1 MRSNVFKISA
11 IAATI
16 AASFGAQAA
25 LYNVVEINESA
36 TDAYG
41 LGGYKTEYH
50 GTSVESAT
58 VPGGNPLGCFDNNYS
73 CPDSKISAETR
84 NWPAGLSYR
93 EEVPF
98 AMDNGFDYSPYDQAE
113 FENYCDGQL
122 GYAICDTWA
131 QKQYAGYA
139 KDDGSVPN
147 SLAFIEGSGT
157 TVSGSNAVINSIA
170 STGEPVGNERVGSV
184 RNKAFSKAAIESP
197 DDTDALDSGNT
208 AAVVSTHAWKTDGT
222 YTVGSVSRQK
232 ANNEGTWFYSRAVV
246 WSGINPIELNFGSG
260 GRVVD
265 SDRLGQAS
273 IRDFYING
281 SEFYG
286 VGYNTYSDQRMD
298 ATIFTGDTTN
308 LAGLSSDQVTG
319 ANGGSDYIFTNSV
332 LSSINDN
339 KIAVGSAKLSK
350 SNPANGSAAN
360 RLFYVS
366 NIASPSATY
375 FSGGVFANEA
385 GGTLG
390 AINNFNE
397 VVGSVDMT
405 TGREIDGTP
414 RPKRGFINPLNLTGT
429 DSSRAQIFQNRSWL
443 LDDLTNGL
451 NANNEFRIIDASD
464 INDAGIIS
472 ATALKCEGGYDTS
485 DHDSL
490 CQGGKIGAET
500 VAAVKLIPIAN
511 ASERSI
517 SARGYSAN
525 SESGTVEREG
535 GSLGWLAL
543 GLLTLLGFRR
553 K

>member
-25 LYNVVEINESA
+25 LYNIVEINESA

-58 VPGGNPLGCFDNNYS
+58 VPGGNPLGCFDNTYS

-157 TVSGSNAVINSIA
+157 TVSSSNAVINSIA
-170 STGEPVGNERVGSV
+170 STGEPVGNKRVGSV
-184 RNKAFSKAAIESP
+184 RNEAFSSSSLVGLGASPAIVE
-197 DDTDALDSGNT
+197 
-208 AAVVSTHAWKTDGT
+208 THAWKTDGT
-222 YTVGSVSRQK
+222 YTVGSVSRERV
-232 ANNEGTWFYSRAVV
+232 NDEGTWFYSQAVI
-246 WSGINPIELNFGSG
+246 WHGSAATELKFGSG
-260 GRVVD
+260 GYD
-265 SDRLGQAS
+265 LSDNRLGQAS
-273 IRDFYING
+273 IRDFIIDSG
-281 SEFYG
+281 KFYA

-298 ATIFTGDTTN
+298 ATIY
-308 LAGLSSDQVTG
+308 S
-319 ANGGSDYIFTNSV
+319 ANVADIADNNKITSTPVANARGGSDYIFTNSV
-332 LSSINDN
+332 VSSINDN

-366 NIASPSATY
+366 NIANPSATY

-405 TGREIDGTP
+405 RGREIDGTP
-414 RPKRGFINPLNLTGT
+414 RAERGFIYPLNVAGT
-429 DSSRAQIFQNRSWL
+429 ESSRSQIFQNRAWL
-443 LDDLTNGL
+443 LDDLTNGI

-472 ATALKCEGGYDTS
+472 ATALKCEGGYDTTEI
-485 DHDSL
+485 DSL
-490 CQGGKIGAET
+490 CKGGDIGVET
-500 VAAVKLIPIAN
+500 VVAVKMIPIAD
-511 ASERSI
+511 ASQRSI
-517 SARGYSAN
+517 TTRDYRSN
-525 SESGTVEREG
+525 SESGSVERQG
-535 GSLGWLAL
+535 ASLGWLAL

>member
-58 VPGGNPLGCFDNNYS
+58 VPGGNPLGCFDNAYS

-131 QKQYAGYA
+131 QNQYAGYA

-147 SLAFIEGSGT
+147 SLAFVEGRAP
-157 TVSGSNAVINSIA
+157 VSDTNAVINSIA
-170 STGEPVGNERVGSV
+170 SDHKPVGNKRVGTSL
-184 RNKAFSKAAIESP
+184 RNQAFSSADLLGLGTSP
-197 DDTDALDSGNT
+197 TIVA
-208 AAVVSTHAWKTDGT
+208 THAWKTNGT
-222 YTVGSVSRQK
+222 YTVGSVSREK
-232 ANNEGTWFYSRAVV
+232 ENDKGTWFYSKAVI
-246 WSGINPIELNFGSG
+246 WHGSTATELNFANGGSG
-260 GRVVD
+260 HD
-265 SDRLGQAS
+265 ISDNRLSQAS
-273 IRDFYING
+273 IRDFTIDNG
-281 SEFYG
+281 MFYG
-286 VGYNTYSDQRMD
+286 VGYNTYDDQRMD
-298 ATIFTGDTTN
+298 ATIY
-308 LAGLSSDQVTG
+308 S
-319 ANGGSDYIFTNSV
+319 ANVADIADNNKITSTPVSNARGGSDYIFTNSV
-332 LSSINDN
+332 VSSINDH

-366 NIASPSATY
+366 NIASPSPSATY

-511 ASERSI
+511 ATERSI

>member
-58 VPGGNPLGCFDNNYS
+58 VPGGNPLGCFDNTYS

-131 QKQYAGYA
+131 QKQSAGYA

-147 SLAFIEGSGT
+147 SLAFVEGSAP
-157 TVSGSNAVINSIA
+157 VSDSNAVINSIA
-170 STGEPVGNERVGSV
+170 SDHKPVGNKRVGTSL
-184 RNKAFSKAAIESP
+184 RNQAFSSVDLLGLGTNPTIVA
-197 DDTDALDSGNT
+197 
-208 AAVVSTHAWKTDGT
+208 THAWKTNGT
-222 YTVGSVSRQK
+222 YTVGSVSREK
-232 ANNEGTWFYSRAVV
+232 GNDEGTWFYSKAVI
-246 WSGINPIELNFGSG
+246 WHGTTATELNFANGDG
-260 GRVVD
+260 GHD
-265 SDRLGQAS
+265 ISDNRLSQAS
-273 IRDFYING
+273 IRDFTIDNNI
-281 SEFYG
+281 FYG
-286 VGYNTYSDQRMD
+286 VGYNTYGDQRMD
-298 ATIFTGDTTN
+298 ATIYSVNVADIADKNQITSTP
-308 LAGLSSDQVTG
+308 V
-319 ANGGSDYIFTNSV
+319 ANARGGSDYIFTNSV
-332 LSSINDN
+332 VSSINDN

-375 FSGGVFANEA
+375 FSGGVFSNEA
-385 GGTLG
+385 GGTVG

-405 TGREIDGTP
+405 RGREIDGTP
-414 RPKRGFINPLNLTGT
+414 RAERGFIYPLNVAGT
-429 DSSRAQIFQNRSWL
+429 ESSRSQIFQNRAWL
-443 LDDLTNGL
+443 LDDLTNGI

-472 ATALKCEGGYDTS
+472 ATALKCEGGYDTTEI
-485 DHDSL
+485 DSL
-490 CQGGKIGAET
+490 CKGGDIGVET
-500 VAAVKLIPIAN
+500 VVAVKMIPIAD
-511 ASERSI
+511 ASQRSI
-517 SARGYSAN
+517 TTRDYRSN
-525 SESGTVEREG
+525 SESGSVERQG
-535 GSLGWLAL
+535 ASLGWLAL